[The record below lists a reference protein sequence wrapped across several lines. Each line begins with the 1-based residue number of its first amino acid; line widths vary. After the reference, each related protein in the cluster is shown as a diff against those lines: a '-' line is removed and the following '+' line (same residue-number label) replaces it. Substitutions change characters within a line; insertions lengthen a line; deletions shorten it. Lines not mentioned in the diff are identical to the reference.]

1 MDVRTGPGIVLAPR
15 PGIGHAPPMDIALAA
30 SVDLLILGGSAGA
43 VACAL
48 AARRAGCS
56 VLIAAPH
63 AGLGDD
69 IAGHLRLEPGA
80 PCDSA
85 LAAALFPD
93 GRCPSPAHAKRT
105 CEQAALDAGVDIL
118 LNALPCGVVRDDQ
131 GRVCGAVLA
140 HRGGRS
146 AVAARMVVDAG
157 HTAPFARQAGL
168 ATTPWSGGEI
178 EVETRLLGV
187 DAASAGGED
196 LGLIRLPAGKVA
208 THYLESPVIPASEAP
223 WVRRHLRLALADAGP
238 AGLLGLEAAAQLA
251 AFHPQARG
259 MAEAVWFLPPVGVC
273 GREGA
278 ERWDGAGRFP
288 LAACATAEPRLA
300 VLGAAIAVPRP
311 VAAAL
316 AAPAALCRLGERLG
330 AALAAALPAP
340 GRGLAAALPGTAR
353 GLAMRGSTGGF
364 RPVGPAQARIP
375 LDDGSL
381 PLLAEVAV
389 AVAGGGTGGAAAAIA
404 AAREGAA
411 TLVLERL
418 HRLGGV
424 GTVGR
429 IGHYWFGNRTGF
441 TAELDR
447 RVFDGYG
454 GSPFPEHKGA
464 WWVLEHK
471 QDAWLR
477 MLHEAGG
484 RCWFGAAAT
493 AVAMAGERVA
503 GLLVATT
510 HGAGLV
516 RCAATVDATG
526 NADVAA
532 AAGAPCRTV
541 DGGHI
546 AVQGS
551 GLPPVDPRSDYQN
564 SDHDLCDD
572 ADAVDATRMH
582 LKARR
587 KFAAAWDT
595 AALIDTRERR
605 QIRAHHDLTPLDIAC
620 GRTFPDTVVRAMS
633 NFDSHGFTVHPLF
646 TAFPMDKKPLKAD
659 VPYRSLLPQGID
671 GVLVTGLGM
680 GADRDA
686 LPVVRMQPDVQNAG
700 FSAGVAAAMAAARG
714 IGLAAL
720 PVAELQARLVALGH
734 LDPAVVGMTDSF
746 PLPAERVAELVGG
759 RLLELAGTAA
769 AFAAPAAAR
778 PLLLDALADPI
789 RRERAAVILG
799 LQGDAAAAPV
809 LRDLLAGQD
818 WDAGW
823 RFTGMGQFGPSLSP
837 IDTRLVALGA
847 CGDAGDTEDLVRRIA
862 ALPADPALSHV
873 RAATLAAT
881 ALAARHPARAAAL
894 AAALADLLGRPG
906 LGGHARTDLSAA
918 LATDGNPINTREREA
933 ALRELHLAAALHRL
947 GHPAGRT
954 ALEPWTRDLHGH
966 YARHAAAVL
975 AEIPAAR
982 AVSG

>member
-1 MDVRTGPGIVLAPR
+1 
-15 PGIGHAPPMDIALAA
+15 MDIALAA

-157 HTAPFARQAGL
+157 HCAPFARQTGIPF
-168 ATTPWSGGEI
+168 TPWAGGLI
-178 EVETRLLGV
+178 DAETRVLGI
-187 DAASAGGED
+187 DAATAGAGED
-196 LGLIRLPAGKVA
+196 LGTILLPEGRETTQRRDGAV
-208 THYLESPVIPASEAP
+208 VPASRAP
-223 WVRRHLRLALADAGP
+223 WLRRRIAVPVADAGP
-238 AGLLGLEAAAQLA
+238 AALLGIDAAVLLA
-251 AFHPQARG
+251 AFHPRAVG
-259 MAEAVWFLPPVGVC
+259 MADRAWFLPPAGIVAAAMAG
-273 GREGA
+273 
-278 ERWDGAGRFP
+278 RWDGAGAFP
-288 LAACATAEPRLA
+288 LAACATGEPRLV
-300 VLGAAIAVPRP
+300 VLGPAAGCDRA

-316 AAPAALCRLGERLG
+316 AAPAALCRVGERLG
-330 AALAAALPAP
+330 EALARALPEP
-340 GRGLAAALPGTAR
+340 GRGAVAALPGIAHGLTVR
-353 GLAMRGSTGGF
+353 GDRGGF
-364 RPVGPAQARIP
+364 RPLAAGLPRIP
-375 LDDGSL
+375 LVDAAL
-381 PLLAEVAV
+381 PLLAEVSV
-389 AVAGGGTGGAAAAIA
+389 AVAGGGTGGAAAGIA

-424 GTVGR
+424 GTLGR
-429 IGHYWFGNRTGF
+429 IGRYWFGNRVGF
-441 TAELDR
+441 TAELDA
-447 RVFDGYG
+447 RVFAGYG
-454 GSPFPEHKGA
+454 GTPHTAKQGA

-477 MLHEAGG
+477 MLAEAGG
-484 RCWFGAAAT
+484 RCWFGAAVCA
-493 AVAMAGERVA
+493 AAMAGERVA
-503 GLLVATT
+503 GLLVATP

-516 RCAATVDATG
+516 RAGAVVDATG
-526 NADVAA
+526 SADVAA

-541 DGGHI
+541 GAEHI

-551 GLPPVDPRSDYQN
+551 GLSPVDPRADYHN
-564 SDHDLCDD
+564 TDHDFCDD
-572 ADAVDATRMH
+572 ADAVDATRIQLRAR
-582 LKARR
+582 LK
-587 KFAAAWDT
+587 FPWAWDV
-595 AALIDTRERR
+595 AGLIDTRERR
-605 QIRAHHDLTPLDIAC
+605 QIVARHELSPLDIAC

-659 VPYRSLLPQGID
+659 VPWRSLLPKGID
-671 GVLVTGLGM
+671 GVAVTGLGM
-680 GADRDA
+680 GAHRDA

-714 IGLAAL
+714 IGLATL

-734 LDPAVVGMTDSF
+734 LDLAVVGMTDSF
-746 PLPAERVAELVGG
+746 PLSPERVAELVGG
-759 RLLELAGTAA
+759 HLLELTGTAA
-769 AFAAPAAAR
+769 AFAAPDAAR
-778 PLLLDALADPI
+778 PLLVAALADPA
-789 RRERAAVILG
+789 RRERAAVVLG
-799 LQGDAAAAPV
+799 LHGDGAAAPV

-837 IDTRLVALGA
+837 IDTRLVALA
-847 CGDAGDTEDLVRRIA
+847 HCGDAGDGAALAGRIA
-862 ALPADPALSHV
+862 ALPDDPALSHV
-873 RAATLAAT
+873 RAVSLAAT
-881 ALAARHPARAAAL
+881 ALAARHPGAAPVLAAAL
-894 AAALADLLGRPG
+894 AALLARPG
-906 LGGHARTDLSAA
+906 LAGHARTDLVAA
-918 LATDGNPINTREREA
+918 VRGVDDDPVNTGEREA
-933 ALRELHLAAALHRL
+933 ALRELHLAAAVHRL

-954 ALEPWTRDLHGH
+954 TLEPWTRDLHGH

-975 AEIPAAR
+975 ASA
-982 AVSG
+982 